1 MEFPFG
7 HHHHR
12 RDDDGGEEFPP
23 PGRRPPPSAYDEP
36 PPSEVTHVYHTS
48 HVGGPPPMDPNY
60 NRPHYPPPPPMEDD
74 YGRTSYPPPSMEDSY
89 GRTNY
94 PPPRMEENYGGSYNR
109 TPPYYEGPPPPQPPS
124 YSSVEHVSHESESE
138 SVHRQHDHHRFQPH
152 VPSFFHHET
161 SPHPELI
168 DKPSFRV
175 YTKADPNYSLT
186 IRDGKVVLA
195 SSDPSDPFQHWYK
208 DEKYSTKV
216 KDEEGF
222 PSFALVNKAAGLAMK
237 HSVGASHPVQL
248 TPYDP
253 DVLDASVLWTESRDV
268 SDGYRAV
275 RMVNNIRLNLDA
287 WNADKEH
294 GGVRDGTIVALW
306 EWWKGDNRNQQWKIV
321 PYC

>member
-1 MEFPFG
+1 
-7 HHHHR
+7 
-12 RDDDGGEEFPP
+12 
-23 PGRRPPPSAYDEP
+23 
-36 PPSEVTHVYHTS
+36 
-48 HVGGPPPMDPNY
+48 MDPNY

-321 PYC
+321 PY